1 MTKLAFLGPPGTWS
15 ETASLAYCAHHPDQP
30 IELCPYSTIAQVLQA
45 VATDQCELGIAP
57 IENSIQGSVTTTL
70 DGMWQWEQ
78 LQIQQGLVIPIRHA
92 LISKATNLT
101 DIQTVYSH
109 PQALSQCQL
118 WLEQN
123 LPHIPRISTHSTTD
137 SLIEVGNNPRI
148 AAIASPRAASLHN
161 LPILAS
167 PINDYQDNCTCF
179 WVLASTPNPCP
190 GKRTSLAFSV
200 LDRPGSL
207 VKPLLL
213 FADRGIN
220 LTRIES
226 RPAKRGLGEYVFF
239 ADIEASITDRLM
251 QNTLQELKAITET
264 LKVFGSYDTLFL
276 K

>member
-1 MTKLAFLGPPGTWS
+1 MTRLAFLGPPGTWS
-15 ETASLAYCAHHPDQP
+15 ETACLAYWERNPHLT
-30 IELCPYSTIAQVLQA
+30 IELCPYQTISQVLQA
-45 VATDQCELGIAP
+45 VATAQCELGIAP

-78 LQIQQGLVIPIRHA
+78 LQIHQGLVIPIRHA
-92 LISKATNLT
+92 LITTAPSLT
-101 DIQTVYSH
+101 DIQTIYSH
-109 PQALSQCQL
+109 PQALSQCQQ

-137 SLIEVGNNPRI
+137 SLIEVGANPRI
-148 AAIASPRAASLHN
+148 AAIASPRAAALHN
-161 LPILAS
+161 LPILVS

-179 WVLASTPNPCP
+179 WVIASAPNPRP
-190 GKRTSLAFSV
+190 GRRTSLAFSV

-226 RPAKRGLGEYVFF
+226 RPAKRSLGEYIFF
-239 ADIEASITDRLM
+239 ADIEASVTDRLV
-251 QNTLQELKAITET
+251 QDTLKELAEITET
-264 LKVFGSYDTLFL
+264 LKVFGSYDTFYL
-276 K
+276 